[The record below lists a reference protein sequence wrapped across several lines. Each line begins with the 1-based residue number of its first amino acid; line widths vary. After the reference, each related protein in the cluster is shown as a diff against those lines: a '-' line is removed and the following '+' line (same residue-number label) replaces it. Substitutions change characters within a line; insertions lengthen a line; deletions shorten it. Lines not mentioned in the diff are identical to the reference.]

1 MGAPKFWSKS
11 DGFLVKL
18 LKPFGAVYAWSV
30 ARRLRRKKPYHAPM
44 PVICVGNI
52 FVGGVGKT
60 PVCLALGH
68 LMHEK
73 GKSFYYLNHGYKAD
87 KQNVLVDKQAHTAMD
102 VGDEAL
108 LLNEIAPTVVS
119 KNRAK
124 GAKLAEQWGAKALI
138 MDDGFQNPTLYKDFS
153 FVVVD
158 GKKGFGNELVL
169 PAGPLREPALVGL
182 KRANAIILVGEDTW
196 GVRFFLER
204 NQIDL
209 PILTGH
215 FELDETVVSMF
226 RGQKVFAFAGL
237 GNPDKFY
244 QSLKDRGIQVVGTQN
259 FPDHYYYTRFDL
271 EAIKREAKGCPLM
284 TTEKDGVKIPKDIR
298 QNIVVMPGQFIFDDQ
313 DKVWQLLEGV
323 FHVTDSTGEAQ
334 PL

>member
-1 MGAPKFWSKS
+1 MATPKFWTKS
-11 DGFLVKL
+11 NNWLVKV

-30 ARRLRRKKPYHAPM
+30 ARRLRRKKAYHAPI
-44 PVICVGNI
+44 PVVCVGNI

-60 PVCLALGH
+60 PVCLALGK
-68 LMHEK
+68 LLYAK
-73 GKSFYYLNHGYKAD
+73 GLSFYYLNHGYKAE
-87 KQNVLVDKQAHTAMD
+87 KRNVLVDPQAHSAMD

-108 LLNEIAPTVVS
+108 LLSEVAPTIVS
-119 KNRAK
+119 QNRAK
-124 GAKLAEQWGAKALI
+124 GAKLAEKWGAKALI

-158 GKKGFGNELVL
+158 GKKGFGNEQVL

-182 KRANAIILVGEDTW
+182 KRANAVILAGEDTW

-209 PILTGH
+209 PVLTGH
-215 FELDETVVSMF
+215 FELDDTVVSMF

-237 GNPDKFY
+237 GNPEKFY
-244 QSLKDRGIQVVGTQN
+244 QSLRDKGIIVGGTQD

-271 EAIKREAKGCPLM
+271 EDLKHSAAGMPLM
-284 TTEKDGVKIPKDIR
+284 TTEKDGVKVPKDIR
-298 QNIVVMPGQFIFDDQ
+298 QNVFVMPGQFVFDDPE
-313 DKVWQLLEGV
+313 KVWDLLKGV
-323 FHVTDSTGEAQ
+323 LNVASTSSKTDAV
-334 PL
+334 